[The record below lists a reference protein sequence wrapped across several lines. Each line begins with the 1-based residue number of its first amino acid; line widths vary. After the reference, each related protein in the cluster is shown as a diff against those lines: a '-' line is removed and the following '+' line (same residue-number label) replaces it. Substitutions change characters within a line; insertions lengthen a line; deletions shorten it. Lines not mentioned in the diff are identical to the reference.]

1 MSGARLDPILLSVIS
16 NRLDSITKEMGQ
28 TMLRTSR
35 SPIFSEARDFVTAVY
50 DCQLRLVAQTAYI
63 PVLLAATPWAV
74 RSIAETYMDD
84 IHAGDVFIL
93 NDPYHGNNHPPDFT
107 VAKPVYIDGT
117 LRFWSVTKGHQA
129 DTGGGGA
136 AGYHP
141 EARDV
146 WDEGLRIP
154 PAKLY
159 ERGKLNRGM
168 WEMIVS
174 NVRLRFLV
182 EGDLHCLVGAASVGE
197 RSLTA
202 LTRKHGAATVEQ
214 AIEELLDT
222 SEKRMREEI
231 RRIPNGCYSA
241 ERCIDNDGVVH
252 DRRVVIRVKV
262 DVRDDDVV
270 FDYSESDG
278 QVPGY
283 VNSPYANTASATYL
297 TLFTVVDPDLP
308 HNEGAMRPVSIVA
321 PLGGVLN
328 PLEPAPTT
336 ACTVLTDE
344 TITEAGWLALS
355 QAVPERVQAAWG
367 RWCAP
372 ATTGMNPRTKRP
384 FGEIHFLSKGGGGAT
399 AGFDGWDHIGTAVC
413 LGGLR
418 SPDPELH
425 ELVNPYFLEQLE
437 YRPDSAGAGQWRGG
451 MGVIYR
457 WRVDANDIACANFGS
472 GTLPETAPFGL
483 CGGRSAPPNRQIF
496 LSADDGEE
504 TATVNSMSRLSRGQR
519 VEILSSGGGGF
530 GDPLTRA
537 IEQVVADVADG
548 LVSLESARREYG
560 VVIEP
565 ATLTVDEK
573 ETARLREYDLAGRV
587 DRKLE

>member
-1 MSGARLDPILLSVIS
+1 MPDVQTDRIDPILTSVIA

-35 SPIFSEARDFVTAVY
+35 SPIFSEARDFVTAIY
-50 DCQLRLVAQTAYI
+50 DRQLRLVAQTAYI

-74 RSIAETYMDD
+74 RSIAETYADD
-84 IHAGDVFIL
+84 THAGDIFIL
-93 NDPYHGNNHPPDFT
+93 NDPYRGNNHLPDFT
-107 VAKPVYIDGT
+107 IAKPVHIDGE

-159 ERGKLNRGM
+159 DQGKVNRGL

-182 EGDLHCLVGAASVGE
+182 EGDLQCLVGAANLGE
-197 RSLTA
+197 RNITA
-202 LTRKHGAATVEQ
+202 LVKKHGVAAVEHV
-214 AIEELLDT
+214 IEHLLNA
-222 SEKRMREEI
+222 SEKQMREEI
-231 RRIPNGCYSA
+231 RTIPNGTYRA
-241 ERCIDNDGVVH
+241 ERQIDNDGIVH
-252 DRRVVIRVKV
+252 DRPVTIRVKIEV
-262 DVRDDDVV
+262 QDESVV
-270 FDYSESDG
+270 FDYAASDG

-283 VNSPYANTASATYL
+283 VNSPFANTASATYL
-297 TLFTVVDPDLP
+297 ALFTVVNPDLP

-321 PLGGVLN
+321 PSGSLVN
-328 PLEPAPTT
+328 PVEPAPST
-336 ACTVLTDE
+336 ACTVLTAE
-344 TITEAGWLALS
+344 AITEASWLALS

-372 ATTGMNPRTKRP
+372 ATTGMNPRTGRP

-399 AGFDGWDHIGTAVC
+399 AGFDGWDHIGTVIC

-425 ELVNPYFLEQLE
+425 ELVNPYFIEQFE
-437 YRPDSAGAGQWRGG
+437 YRQDSAGAGKWRGG
-451 MGVIYR
+451 LGVTYR
-457 WRVDANDIACANFGS
+457 WRVEADNIACANFGS
-472 GTLPETAPFGL
+472 GTQFDTAPFGL
-483 CGGRSAPPNRQIF
+483 HGGQGAQPNRQMIQH
-496 LSADDGEE
+496 ADGRTEGV
-504 TATVNSMSRLSRGQR
+504 TVNSMSSLSKGDV
-519 VEILSSGGGGF
+519 VELLSSGGGGF
-530 GDPLTRA
+530 GNPKERA
-537 IEQVVADVADG
+537 VEKVVQDVKDG
-548 LVSLESARREYG
+548 LVSIESARRDYG
-560 VVIEP
+560 VVVNP
-565 ATLTVDEK
+565 TTFAVDAMK
-573 ETARLREYDLAGRV
+573 TAQLRDDSSDDGI
-587 DRKLE
+587 